1 MSDTDLKASAFCR
14 APCKDCSGVC
24 TGKKGHSGKHG
35 CSQGHSWGEEADADS
50 HSNCPTCGNPCV
62 RSNIAGHA
70 HVCKKGH
77 KW

>member
-1 MSDTDLKASAFCR
+1 MPDTDLKASDFCR
-14 APCKDCSGVC
+14 APCGECLGVC
-24 TGKKGHSGKHG
+24 TKEKGHSKKHG
-35 CSQGHSWGEEADADS
+35 CSQGHSWGEESDSDS
-50 HSNCPTCGNPCV
+50 HSDCPTCGNPCV